1 MLLPALAFIYG
12 LFIGSFLNVCIY
24 RLPAGESIVTP
35 PSHCPNCGRRLGA
48 RELLPVVSF
57 LWQRGRCR
65 GCGSAIA
72 WRYTLVELATAMLF
86 AVLAWHFGWP
96 DILWQAAF
104 YAVLVVVFFIDLDH
118 QLIPDQL
125 VLLLLGITVLVLS
138 LGRGV
143 PWGSALIGG
152 LVGFCLF
159 LLLAVLSNGGMGGGD
174 IKLVAVLGLWFG
186 WQQLLLLMFLAFLGG
201 GLVGGMLL
209 VLKLKSRKDGIAF
222 GPFLVLAAFIVS
234 LWGNQLITWYLRIGG
249 LTKT

>member
-72 WRYTLVELATAMLF
+72 WRYTLVELATAILF
-86 AVLAWHFGWP
+86 AVLAWRFGWP

-104 YAVLVVVFFIDLDH
+104 YAVLVVIFFIDLDH

-125 VLLLLGITVLVLS
+125 VLLLLGITVLVLV
-138 LGRGV
+138 LERGV
-143 PWGSALIGG
+143 PWGTALLGG
-152 LVGFCLF
+152 LVGFGLF
-159 LLLAVLSNGGMGGGD
+159 LLLAVLSSGGMGGGD
-174 IKLVAVLGLWFG
+174 IKLAAVLGLWFG
-186 WQQLLLLMFLAFLGG
+186 WPQLLLVMFLSFLGG
-201 GLVGGMLL
+201 GLVGGALL
-209 VLKLKSRKDGIAF
+209 LLKLKNRKDGIAF

-234 LWGNQLITWYLRIGG
+234 MWGNQLITWYLRIAGFI
-249 LTKT
+249 